1 LIENG
6 KIKKLLIYLDNKFD
20 LVIVDSAPI
29 GLVTDAYVLSPLC
42 DTTIYMVRHTY
53 SPKNLLRRF
62 DQNNEITPLKNPAII
77 FNGIK
82 NRGFT
87 TNNYGY
93 GYGYNSYYGGNK
105 RKQSVSSI

>member
-1 LIENG
+1 
-6 KIKKLLIYLDNKFD
+6 
-20 LVIVDSAPI
+20 
-29 GLVTDAYVLSPLC
+29 
-42 DTTIYMVRHTY
+42 MVRHTY

-62 DQNNEITPLKNPAII
+62 YQNNEITPLKNQEII

-105 RKQSVSSI
+105 RKKSDSSI